1 MNKSQEVQVVDMS
14 IRLFFFPAKEYWD
27 SEPCLGLLSV

>member
-1 MNKSQEVQVVDMS
+1 MNKSQEVQVVDLS
-14 IRLFFFPAKEYWD
+14 IRISFPAKEYWD